1 MVLVTEMIFIAIP
14 VSFYLKRIIV
24 NTHETASWENNGI
37 TAPHFKELS
46 STKNLHEWNMARVSV
61 PRGYKF
67 GGEPL
72 KMCKKTELQKQQ
84 ELSELRTLIVE

>member
-37 TAPHFKELS
+37 LKSFLLLKIFTSGTWQEFQYPED
-46 STKNLHEWNMARVSV
+46 TNL
-61 PRGYKF
+61 
-67 GGEPL
+67 GENP
-72 KMCKKTELQKQQ
+72 
-84 ELSELRTLIVE
+84 

>member
-46 STKNLHEWNMARVSV
+46 STENFQEWNMTRV
-61 PRGYKF
+61 PRGYRF